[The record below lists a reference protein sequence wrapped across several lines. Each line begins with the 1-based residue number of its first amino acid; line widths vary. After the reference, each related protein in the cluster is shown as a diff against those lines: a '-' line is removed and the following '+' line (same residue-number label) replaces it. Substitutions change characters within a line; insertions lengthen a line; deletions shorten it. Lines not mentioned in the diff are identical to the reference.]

1 LDAAKFSGMKI
12 LDQILWRS
20 RNVLAGSADTAAL
33 ASGGE
38 IAKRWGTGP
47 QATSPSNMA
56 VWRGHS
62 AARTVATVSL

>member
-1 LDAAKFSGMKI
+1 LDAARFSGMKSF
-12 LDQILWRS
+12 DQILWRS
-20 RNVLAGSADTAAL
+20 RNVLAGSVDTAAL

-47 QATSPSNMA
+47 LATSPSNIA